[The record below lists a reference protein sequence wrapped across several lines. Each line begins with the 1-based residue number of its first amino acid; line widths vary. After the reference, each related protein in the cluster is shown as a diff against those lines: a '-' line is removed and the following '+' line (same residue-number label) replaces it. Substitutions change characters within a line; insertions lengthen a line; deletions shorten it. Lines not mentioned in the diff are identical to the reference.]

1 MANFKDIGVN
11 KELLKSIQEMGFET
25 PTPIQKE
32 SIPCLLTSRQD
43 LISLAQT
50 GTGKTAAFGL
60 PVIQQID
67 PKIKHVQAIVLCPT
81 RELCIQIAKDLTA
94 FSKYLDYVKVLP
106 VYGGTKIENQIKSIK
121 KGIQIIVGTPGRTKD
136 LIKRKIL
143 KLDIVNRV
151 VLDEADEM
159 LSMGFKDDLDF
170 ILDKTSNNRQTM
182 LFSATMSKEV
192 ISISKK
198 YMKDA
203 KEIAVAKINS
213 AAKNVEH
220 HIYDIS
226 SRHKYEALKRIADYN
241 PNIYGIVFCRTR
253 RQTKEITNK
262 FINDGYNADAIHG
275 DLSQGQRDEVMSR
288 FRDKSLQMLIATDV
302 AARGLDVEDLT
313 HIINYSLPDDPE
325 IYTHRS
331 GRTGRAGRSGI
342 SIAISNS
349 RESRKIKSI
358 ENKSQIK
365 FLKKEVPTGKDI
377 CSKQL
382 FKLIE
387 KIEKVKVDDKQIEP
401 YLDDIYKKL
410 EWLSREDLIKHFVS
424 AEFNRFLEYYKNSN
438 NINNKEVKSRSDS
451 KFKNGKSNRNS
462 FVNYS
467 ISIGRKKGISPI
479 ELISLINRVMK
490 SNQIEIGKIDI
501 RGDHT
506 IFEMDKSLS
515 TDLSKGIKKINF
527 RGNDLSIEETDD
539 KIEARPS
546 KHKRNKSRSS
556 KNKRRGKSDR
566 DFKSSGNSRKK
577 RRRNRLLFFIKN
589 NYGKYSINCRDSN
602 HHHCE
607 FASNN

>member
-11 KELLKSIQEMGFET
+11 KELLKSIREMGFET

-32 SIPCLLTSRQD
+32 SIPYLLTSHQD

-60 PVIQQID
+60 PIIQQTD

-94 FSKYLDYVKVLP
+94 YSKYLDYVKILP
-106 VYGGTKIENQIKSIK
+106 VYGGTNIENQIKSIK
-121 KGIQIIVGTPGRTKD
+121 KGVQIIVGTPGRTKD

-143 KLDIVNRV
+143 KLDIVNKV

-170 ILDKTSNNRQTM
+170 ILDRTSNNRQTM

-192 ISISKK
+192 LSISKK

-203 KEIAVAKINS
+203 KEIAVAKVNS

-220 HIYDIS
+220 HIYDVS
-226 SRHKYEALKRIADYN
+226 SRHKYDALKRIADYN

-253 RQTKEITNK
+253 RQTKEITKK

-331 GRTGRAGRSGI
+331 GRTGRAGKSGI

-377 CSKQL
+377 CSIQL

-424 AEFNRFLEYYKNSN
+424 AEFNRFLEYYKGSN
-438 NINNKEVKSRSDS
+438 NINNKGVKSRSDS
-451 KFKNGKSNRNS
+451 KFKNGRSNRNS

-467 ISIGRKKGISPI
+467 INIGRKKGVTPI

-546 KHKRNKSRSS
+546 KQKRNRSRSS

-577 RRRNRLLFFIKN
+577 RRRNRF
-589 NYGKYSINCRDSN
+589 
-602 HHHCE
+602 
-607 FASNN
+607 

>member
-60 PVIQQID
+60 PIIQQID

-81 RELCIQIAKDLTA
+81 RELCIQIAKDLIA

-106 VYGGTKIENQIKSIK
+106 VYGGTNIENQIKSIK

-136 LIKRKIL
+136 LIRRKIL
-143 KLDIVNRV
+143 KLDIVNKV

-213 AAKNVEH
+213 GAKNVEH
-220 HIYDIS
+220 HIYDVS

-288 FRDKSLQMLIATDV
+288 FRDKSLQILIATDV

-331 GRTGRAGRSGI
+331 GRTGRAGKSGI

-365 FLKKEVPTGKDI
+365 FLKKEVPTGKDV

-424 AEFNRFLEYYKNSN
+424 AEFNRFLEYYKDSN
-438 NINNKEVKSRSDS
+438 NINNKGVKSRSDS
-451 KFKNGKSNRNS
+451 KFKNGRSNRNS

-467 ISIGRKKGISPI
+467 INIGRKKGVTPI

-546 KHKRNKSRSS
+546 KQKRNRSHSS

-577 RRRNRLLFFIKN
+577 RSRNRF
-589 NYGKYSINCRDSN
+589 
-602 HHHCE
+602 
-607 FASNN
+607 

>member
-60 PVIQQID
+60 PIIQQID

-81 RELCIQIAKDLTA
+81 RELCIQIAKDLIA
-94 FSKYLDYVKVLP
+94 FSKYLDYVKILP

-203 KEIAVAKINS
+203 KEIAVAKKNS

-331 GRTGRAGRSGI
+331 GRTGRAGKSGI

-365 FLKKEVPTGKDI
+365 FLKKEVPTGKDV

-387 KIEKVKVDDKQIEP
+387 KIEKVKVDNKQIEP

-546 KHKRNKSRSS
+546 KQNRNRSHSS

-577 RRRNRLLFFIKN
+577 RRKNRF
-589 NYGKYSINCRDSN
+589 
-602 HHHCE
+602 
-607 FASNN
+607 